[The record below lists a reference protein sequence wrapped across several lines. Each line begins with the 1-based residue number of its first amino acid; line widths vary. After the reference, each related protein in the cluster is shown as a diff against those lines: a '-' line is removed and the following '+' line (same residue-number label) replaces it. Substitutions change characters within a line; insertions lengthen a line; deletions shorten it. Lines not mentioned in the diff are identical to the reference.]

1 MATRSLLTKLAR
13 FSISSSSSFGNRRIV
28 DANRSFT
35 LQPLTAS
42 KRFFSTDDKKPKGRK
57 GVKVVVDED
66 FHEEDVL
73 PPDVAEDVV
82 SAEDTWDDPFGLN
95 YEDGEGRIGPEKE
108 LPPIYERDA
117 TTGRLTGVI
126 KKELTEEEK
135 RILKADPIDQEK
147 WLLKSLEKHWQ
158 QSGTDEIGIPVE
170 LNKLGERIRKTNL
183 GLNVLGRSPRSTGT
197 SSHSSDIEQSFN
209 ESFSKPLSGSE
220 FKAFSKFMKK
230 EFKLDIDEDHIP
242 TASSGPQKRKD
253 DELDPDEQELA
264 LKWLTARAQRQM
276 DDFLDDNPYSDLMP
290 GDLSPSRLVNRKRAK
305 QIPVNV
311 LHHNNIPLLQRF
323 LNPTGQIKHRIQTR
337 LGARDQR
344 RVAKLVKRARS
355 LGLLPY
361 VGQQKVETHG
371 WIHEKDLGED
381 REWEKELKRRGLVIE
396 KRTEPQSDI

>member
-1 MATRSLLTKLAR
+1 MATRSLLSKLAR
-13 FSISSSSSFGNRRIV
+13 VSISSSASFQSRRVV
-28 DANRSFT
+28 DVNPA
-35 LQPLTAS
+35 LTSLSAR
-42 KRFFSTDDKKPKGRK
+42 KQFFSTDDKKPKGRK
-57 GVKVVVDED
+57 GVKVVFDEE
-66 FHEEDVL
+66 FIEEDIV
-73 PPDVAEDVV
+73 PSEVADAAVATV
-82 SAEDTWDDPFGLN
+82 EDTWDDPFGLN
-95 YEDGEGRIGPEKE
+95 YEDGKGGIGPEKE

-158 QSGTDEIGIPVE
+158 ASGTDEIGIPVE
-170 LNKLGERIRKTNL
+170 LNKLGERIRQTSL
-183 GLNVLGRSPRSTGT
+183 GLNVLGRSPRSTIDT
-197 SSHSSDIEQSFN
+197 PHSDAELSSSET
-209 ESFSKPLSGSE
+209 FSKPLSGSE

-242 TASSGPQKRKD
+242 TASSGPQKKKGD
-253 DELDPDEQELA
+253 DLDPDEQELA
-264 LKWLTARAQRQM
+264 LKWLAARAQRQM

-305 QIPVNV
+305 QIPVKV

-323 LNPTGQIKHRIQTR
+323 LNPTGQLKHRIQTR

-361 VGQQKVETHG
+361 VGQHKVETHG
-371 WIHEKDLGED
+371 WIHEKDLAED
-381 REWEKELKRRGLVIE
+381 REWEKELKRRGLIIE
-396 KRTEPQSDI
+396 KKTEPRSEI

>member
-1 MATRSLLTKLAR
+1 MTTRSLLLKLSR
-13 FSISSSSSFGNRRIV
+13 VSISSGSFGSRRVV
-28 DANRSFT
+28 DIKPT
-35 LQPLTAS
+35 LAWQPLFANN
-42 KRFFSTDDKKPKGRK
+42 RFFSGDNKKPKGK
-57 GVKVVVDED
+57 TGVKVVIDDELPDEEFYPLEAGEDLVETVDD
-66 FHEEDVL
+66 N
-73 PPDVAEDVV
+73 
-82 SAEDTWDDPFGLN
+82 WDDPFGVN
-95 YEDGEGRIGPEKE
+95 YEDGEGRVGPEGD

-147 WLLKSLEKHWQ
+147 WLLKRLEKHWQ
-158 QSGTDEIGIPVE
+158 DSGTDEIGIPVE
-170 LNKLGERIRKTNL
+170 LNKLGERIRRSDI
-183 GLNVLGRSPRSTGT
+183 GLNVLGRSPRSTMNTPNADDELASG
-197 SSHSSDIEQSFN
+197 S
-209 ESFSKPLSGSE
+209 SFSKPLSQSE

-242 TASSGPQKRKD
+242 TTSTESRSKKK

-305 QIPVNV
+305 QIPVKV

-323 LNPTGQIKHRIQTR
+323 LTPTGQLKHRIQTR

-361 VGQQKVETHG
+361 VGQHKVETHG
-371 WIHEKDLGED
+371 WIHESDLHED
-381 REWEKELKRRGLVIE
+381 REWEKELKQRGLVIE
-396 KRTEPQSDI
+396 KKGPQKES

>member
-13 FSISSSSSFGNRRIV
+13 VSISSSSFGNLRIV
-28 DANRSFT
+28 DTHRSFT
-35 LQPLTAS
+35 LQSLTAS
-42 KRFFSTDDKKPKGRK
+42 KRFFSSDDKKPKGRK
-57 GVKVVVDED
+57 GVKVAFDEE
-66 FHEEDVL
+66 FQEEDAL
-73 PPDVAEDVV
+73 PPDVAEDAV

-158 QSGTDEIGIPVE
+158 ESGTDEIGIPVE

-183 GLNVLGRSPRSTGT
+183 GLNVLGRSPRST
-197 SSHSSDIEQSFN
+197 SSAPQSADIEQSSG
-209 ESFSKPLSGSE
+209 ESFTKPLSGSE

-230 EFKLDIDEDHIP
+230 EFKLEIDEDHIP
-242 TASSGPQKRKD
+242 TASSAPQKKKD
-253 DELDPDEQELA
+253 DDLDPDEQELA

-361 VGQQKVETHG
+361 VGQHKVETHG

-396 KRTEPQSDI
+396 KKTEPQSDI